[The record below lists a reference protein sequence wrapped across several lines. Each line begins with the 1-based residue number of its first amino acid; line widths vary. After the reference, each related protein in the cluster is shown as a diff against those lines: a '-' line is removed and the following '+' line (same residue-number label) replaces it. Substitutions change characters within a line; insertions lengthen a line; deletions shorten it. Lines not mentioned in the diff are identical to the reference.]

1 MAAQFAPTEIFHAAA
16 SGDARQVQ
24 EWLAGG
30 GDANAPFHVDHDFQY
45 APRILEYG
53 LRLLGVAAWHGQCEV
68 IKLLLAAGADV
79 NHSLRSQPGRPP
91 HHALLIAVTYGQ
103 VEAVR
108 ILVDNGA
115 DVNYDSNNP
124 EGHEPPPEC
133 TQPTSSVAMSAVY
146 YGDSRILMMLLRA
159 GLNTAARSCHTVQG
173 LNDTPEE
180 FATANN
186 WVDAYLRLRTAAV
199 GVSPAGEE
207 SRIAAA
213 TFETQP
219 LASLVAPEV
228 RDRMR
233 PRSRR
238 RRNPLPGYSD
248 GELRRIVAA
257 ARADVIALRDRLTA
271 TTPADLTGSARD
283 RLDAARETGKVSV
296 AGLPLREQPQTRARI
311 ARQLF
316 VTNEDLTPM
325 LVLLVATTGWNV
337 EVIKDLPS
345 HHRRIEDLA
354 VELEVTKRRRGA
366 GRWHQTVTWE
376 IGPSN
381 KELMTPGGVY
391 LLLHALMAPARD
403 LLADA
408 PFWATWHRAGQRKQ
422 GCRNP
427 FGHELGAN
435 VYIQRWVRAHQL
447 LADPVSTGD
456 AATSGGELA
465 GRVVVS
471 IVACAFVTWQLAE
484 TANWRADATYAATEV
499 KRCCRLGG
507 SPLQWYLVLLMLL
520 AALDGVVGVV
530 VDLYLMAKNGGAVHL
545 AVAQQEFTLQLI
557 LGKLSQLI
565 LSLMI
570 IGLGVSGLSRGA
582 PNSRA
587 ATVLGVASLV
597 IRRLPAPLVLVLGV
611 RRLLV
616 VERLVLLL
624 QHCLKT
630 SVAYL
635 RLPLDATHD
644 GALCECF
651 VAHAHHVRSYFNV
664 LP

>member
-1 MAAQFAPTEIFHAAA
+1 MSPRGTTRTGRAAA
-16 SGDARQVQ
+16 MPNRPYAARPLTVGTLVEFHGEDGRTYTFDVGTLPLP
-24 EWLAGG
+24 EWHEA
-30 GDANAPFHVDHDFQY
+30 
-45 APRILEYG
+45 
-53 LRLLGVAAWHGQCEV
+53 
-68 IKLLLAAGADV
+68 LAA
-79 NHSLRSQPGRPP
+79 SW
-91 HHALLIAVTYGQ
+91 
-103 VEAVR
+103 
-108 ILVDNGA
+108 
-115 DVNYDSNNP
+115 
-124 EGHEPPPEC
+124 
-133 TQPTSSVAMSAVY
+133 
-146 YGDSRILMMLLRA
+146 
-159 GLNTAARSCHTVQG
+159 AARIGPAGTLRTRASALSAWGG
-173 LNDTPEE
+173 LGRMIRCYAQMLQPPRTPDQL
-180 FATANN
+180 TIDH
-186 WVDAYLRLRTAAV
+186 VDAYLRLRTAAV

-456 AATSGGELA
+456 D
-465 GRVVVS
+465 
-471 IVACAFVTWQLAE
+471 AE
-484 TANWRADATYAATEV
+484 
-499 KRCCRLGG
+499 
-507 SPLQWYLVLLMLL
+507 
-520 AALDGVVGVV
+520 
-530 VDLYLMAKNGGAVHL
+530 
-545 AVAQQEFTLQLI
+545 
-557 LGKLSQLI
+557 
-565 LSLMI
+565 
-570 IGLGVSGLSRGA
+570 
-582 PNSRA
+582 
-587 ATVLGVASLV
+587 
-597 IRRLPAPLVLVLGV
+597 PLVLNFN
-611 RRLLV
+611 R
-616 VERLVLLL
+616 
-624 QHCLKT
+624 LKT
-630 SVAYL
+630 SIDVRRTRQMGGHLPSAVRSNSTTVLFRNYLSGDPSTIDWAREVVADALTDLERTAWETHQKALAGHGRRAL
-635 RLPLDATHD
+635 RIQPRAADTDEHIPGTETAWASCADHDHHPGTGRRCTASFLDCFHCGNCVITDEHLPRLLSLLDALEQRRQHMTND
-644 GALCECF
+644 AWWERYGATWAAIRRE
-651 VAHAHHVRSYFNV
+651 V
-664 LP
+664 LPTFSEAEVDQAAQHKPDDSLLDLVEPTWEQP